1 MGRRRALASLSSRTA
16 YVRRRL
22 SALGLE
28 NVMFEAD
35 SVAVAVRLLLLDAHE
50 TGRVVDT
57 AVHRVLCYLRIRPH
71 RSVSNLSASE
81 ADAASVP
88 PAASGCGPEA
98 EPSTSPRW

>member
-1 MGRRRALASLSSRTA
+1 
-16 YVRRRL
+16 
-22 SALGLE
+22 
-28 NVMFEAD
+28 MFEAD

-57 AVHRVLCYLRIRPH
+57 AVPRVLCYLRIRPR

-88 PAASGCGPEA
+88 AAASACGPEA